1 MGRTWT
7 GALLGSLDVCVC
19 IRAQW
24 YLSEGGEGKGKEG
37 KGGTERGMRTVLSDG
52 GRAAEDDEG
61 LAGVLGLA
69 ALLPGCGEGDGLGV
83 GVVVPEAG
91 DDGRET
97 EGHRRG
103 LIEGEVLRDLC
114 TGWTIGVPVQ

>member
-1 MGRTWT
+1 M
-7 GALLGSLDVCVC
+7 
-19 IRAQW
+19 
-24 YLSEGGEGKGKEG
+24 
-37 KGGTERGMRTVLSDG
+37 SDG

-91 DDGRET
+91 DDGRES

-114 TGWTIGVPVQ
+114 VERTIGVPVQRRNRRTEGVPWLQDRQRWWCTAGK